1 MVHKIAG
8 EPIIGMATNSIIHV
22 TQISEKTKKIIINL
36 NQEEKDSQNNHKFLK
51 EKKSNLSLYLFWK
64 LHCRIPKKYL
74 MKK

>member
-51 EKKSNLSLYLFWK
+51 EKNQICHYIFSGNFIAEFQKN
-64 LHCRIPKKYL
+64 I
-74 MKK
+74 